1 MENTFNNQSAKIIAN
16 STCNIEYIFESQKK
30 EGKGFLLVLPIP
42 ESNDQMRGL
51 ITSNQIL
58 NTNILYNSII
68 TLSFN
73 QSETKLSLVP
83 KEHFCFS
90 DPFLDITFI
99 ELKNPEFD
107 GIDFLTIDENVNN
120 SNYVYI
126 LKDSKGEKISK
137 GKINSGLGFKLL
149 HTISIEEDYA
159 GTALISL
166 ENNKVVGV
174 IINKQSE
181 DADNNIFSV
190 AINIKSI
197 IQAIRLLYSSYLHN
211 KTAFEKNVLSVQ
223 TEIEKTVKTAKET
236 FSKSPRILL
245 LRASSAKVSSRS
257 SRTDA
262 TGAMLQDLGCV
273 NIADEKTGLLE
284 DISLEKIIL
293 EDPDFIF
300 VTTMGA
306 SDKAEAFLRISFEE
320 NPAWN
325 SLRAIQENRFFIL
338 PRNLFHYKPCEKWAE
353 AYVYL
358 FNILSKETEK

>member
-1 MENTFNNQSAKIIAN
+1 MKHPFNSESANIIAN
-16 STCNIEYIFESQKK
+16 STCNIQYIFESQKR

-73 QSETKLSLVP
+73 QSETKLSLIP

-107 GIDFLTIDENVNN
+107 GIDFLTIDENINN

-137 GKINSGLGFKLL
+137 GKINSGWGFKLL
-149 HTISIEEDYA
+149 HTISIEEDYV

-174 IINKQSE
+174 IINKQRQ
-181 DADNNIFSV
+181 DVDNNLFSV

-211 KTAFEKNVLSVQ
+211 KTAFE
-223 TEIEKTVKTAKET
+223 EKENGLKQKDIKLLNDSQINELKEHG
-236 FSKSPRILL
+236 L
-245 LRASSAKVSSRS
+245 VSSENPYIFIS
-257 SRTDA
+257 PKSFLVTPLWFYRTNYAWYWTPTEPKDDDA
-262 TGAMLQDLGCV
+262 EYPNWIIIYPGCSLKV
-273 NIADEKTGLLE
+273 IGGNWSGLE
-284 DISLEKIIL
+284 PAKRNIIL
-293 EDPDFIF
+293 IHWLESS
-300 VTTMGA
+300 G
-306 SDKAEAFLRISFEE
+306 L
-320 NPAWN
+320 N
-325 SLRAIQENRFFIL
+325 
-338 PRNLFHYKPCEKWAE
+338 
-353 AYVYL
+353 YL
-358 FNILSKETEK
+358 V